1 MAREGTRKIDILPD
15 ETALYRAGA
24 ERFVALA
31 AEAIA
36 ARGAF
41 HVALAGGST
50 PKGLYALLATAE
62 FAPRLDWSRVHL
74 YFGDERMVPPQH
86 EQSNY
91 RMVRESLLD
100 HLATAP
106 AAVHRIAGELEPQQA
121 AAAYADELAHSLPQH
136 GFDLVLLGM
145 GPDGHVASLFPGTD
159 ALARRKPAAVA
170 VYVPKLESWRI
181 TLTLPAINH
190 AGHVLVLVSGTRKS
204 DVVRHVLRNIS
215 HAMPL
220 PVELLRPRGTMEW
233 LLDDA
238 AATHLDRRTD
248 N

>member
-1 MAREGTRKIDILPD
+1 MEGKRSIRVLPD
-15 ETALYRAGA
+15 ETALHRSGA
-24 ERFVALA
+24 ERFVALG

-50 PKGLYALLATAE
+50 PQGLYTLLATPE

-74 YFGDERMVPPQH
+74 YFGDERAVPPQH

-100 HLATAP
+100 HLPTAP
-106 AAVHRIAGELEPQQA
+106 AGVHRIAGEESPQQA
-121 AAAYADELAHSLPQH
+121 AADYTRVLDQTLPRE

-145 GPDGHVASLFPGTD
+145 GPDGHIASLFPGSD
-159 ALARRKPAAVA
+159 ALTRHKPAALA
-170 VYVPKLESWRI
+170 VFVPKLDCWRI
-181 TLTLPAINH
+181 TLTFPAINKARH
-190 AGHVLVLVSGTRKS
+190 ILMLVSGSRKA
-204 DVVRHVLRNIS
+204 DVVRHVLRNIG

-233 LLDDA
+233 LLDEA
-238 AATHLDRRTD
+238 AAIHLDHRSET
-248 N
+248 

>member
-1 MAREGTRKIDILPD
+1 MEGSLKIDILPD
-15 ETALYRAGA
+15 ETALFRAGA
-24 ERFVALA
+24 ERFAALA

-50 PKGLYALLATAE
+50 PKGLYALLATPE
-62 FAPRLDWSRVHL
+62 FAPRLDWPRIHL
-74 YFGDERMVPPQH
+74 YFGDERAVPPQH

-91 RMVRESLLD
+91 RMVRENLLD
-100 HLATAP
+100 HLATPP

-121 AAAYADELAHSLPQH
+121 AATYAAELARSLPQH

-145 GPDGHVASLFPGTD
+145 GPDGHIASLFPGSD
-159 ALARRKPAAVA
+159 ALTKRKPAAVA
-170 VYVPKLESWRI
+170 AYVAKLESWRI
-181 TLTLPAINH
+181 SLTLPTINR
-190 AGHVLVLVSGTRKS
+190 ADHVLVLVSGTRKS

-220 PVELLRPRGTMEW
+220 PVQLLRPRGTLEW

-238 AATHLDRRTD
+238 AAIHLDRRTD